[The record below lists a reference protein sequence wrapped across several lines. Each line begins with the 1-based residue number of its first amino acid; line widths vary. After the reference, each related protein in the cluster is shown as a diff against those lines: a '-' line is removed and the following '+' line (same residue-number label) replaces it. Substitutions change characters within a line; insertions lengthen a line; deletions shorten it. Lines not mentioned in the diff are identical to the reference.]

1 MILRDVCVV
10 SVVLALTAAAPL
22 RAQVD
27 SGGVNAA
34 AFSAD
39 GFEPLGAWSVRIDQV
54 ENPREDRLVHVYVTL
69 RNDSVQRLLQ
79 TEGINLLHE
88 DSTGITTQSSQSLKA
103 RPGYPELFGSPPP
116 VTLPGQE
123 LRAKF
128 VFDRN
133 RGAQTARIVVE
144 EGVDH
149 SAAFDF

>member
-1 MILRDVCVV
+1 MILRNALFL
-10 SVVLALTAAAPL
+10 SIVLALTAASPL
-22 RAQVD
+22 GAQVA
-27 SGGVNAA
+27 SGDANAA
-34 AFSAD
+34 AASAD

-69 RNDSVQRLLQ
+69 RNDSTRRLLQ

-103 RPGYPELFGSPPP
+103 QPGYPELFGSPPP

-133 RGAQTARIVVE
+133 RGAQTVRIDVE
-144 EGVDH
+144 DGVEH
-149 SAAFDF
+149 SAAFEF

>member
-1 MILRDVCVV
+1 MILRNTC
-10 SVVLALTAAAPL
+10 LASIILAMAAASPAL
-22 RAQVD
+22 AQVAP
-27 SGGVNAA
+27 GEANAEA
-34 AFSAD
+34 QSAD

-69 RNDSVQRLLQ
+69 RNDSTRRLLQ

-88 DSTGITTQSSQSLKA
+88 DSTGITTQSSQSLVA
-103 RPGYPELFGSPPP
+103 QPGYPALFGSPPP

-133 RGAQTARIVVE
+133 RGARTVSIVVE
-144 EGVDH
+144 EGAEH
-149 SAAFDF
+149 SATFNF